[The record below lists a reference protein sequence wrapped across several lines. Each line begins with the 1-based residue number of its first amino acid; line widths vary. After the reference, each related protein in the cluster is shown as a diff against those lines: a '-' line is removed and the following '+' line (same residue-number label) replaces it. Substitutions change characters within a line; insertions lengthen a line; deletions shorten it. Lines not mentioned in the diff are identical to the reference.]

1 MALSRL
7 EKKNPRSRAKLR
19 SKKKLIASDR
29 PRVSVFRSSKH
40 IYAQLI
46 IDDSGKTLA
55 AASTLDTEVI
65 ALIKASKK
73 STKSVDAAKAVG
85 TVFAKRAL
93 AANVKEV
100 KFDRNGFLF
109 AGRIKAVADGARE
122 AGLDF

>member
-100 KFDRNGFLF
+100 KFDRNGFLL
-109 AGRIKAVADGARE
+109 AGRIKSV
-122 AGLDF
+122 